1 MISAK
6 LVVEEV
12 LVEVRFYDDWK
23 WDDYQGGF
31 GYVSTLPGID
41 DTPKNPIGFIWNK
54 EKEKDIIINVH
65 GSNLG

>member
-1 MISAK
+1 M
-6 LVVEEV
+6 VEGV